1 MIFKVSYNPGHSGFL
16 SDDLCAGFSA
26 LFKYSPVFK
35 GHTLPPPWCSGVPGG
50 CVPRTAHPGQSVMA
64 VPGVGTR
71 ALPLAAARAEMWQQS
86 TQREHQL
93 HCGGDDRELN
103 PHLLLP
109 GSAAA
114 AEMLRLPPALAPAPA
129 RVGLVL
135 RGSLSLRAAL
145 TPRFGG
151 QSSGLCATSTA
162 ITSLGSGTACWGQH
176 CCTSA
181 PRVRR
186 LRAGRGVLRASPGQ
200 PWEPGA
206 GGLCA
211 SCQASLQ
218 PTLNLA
224 AWEIRQKMLRLSVK
238 ASAVIWS
245 EQMTRTRRRREMK
258 AFRAGEH

>member
-64 VPGVGTR
+64 VPGVGTT

-135 RGSLSLRAAL
+135 RGSPSLRAAL
-145 TPRFGG
+145 TPQFGG

-162 ITSLGSGTACWGQH
+162 ITSWARGLPAGDSTAARLLRECAGCGQGEVCSGHPQGSPGSRG
-176 CCTSA
+176 
-181 PRVRR
+181 
-186 LRAGRGVLRASPGQ
+186 RAGSAHHAR
-200 PWEPGA
+200 
-206 GGLCA
+206 
-211 SCQASLQ
+211 QASSPHLILL
-218 PTLNLA
+218 PGKLG
-224 AWEIRQKMLRLSVK
+224 RKCSD
-238 ASAVIWS
+238 
-245 EQMTRTRRRREMK
+245 
-258 AFRAGEH
+258 